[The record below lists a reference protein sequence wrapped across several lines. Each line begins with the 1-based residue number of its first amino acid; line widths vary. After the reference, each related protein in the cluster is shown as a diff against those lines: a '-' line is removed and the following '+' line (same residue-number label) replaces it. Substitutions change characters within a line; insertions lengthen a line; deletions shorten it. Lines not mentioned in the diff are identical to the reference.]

1 MKAKQLLRCVRVKR
15 DVSEILDFEMLPL
28 VHTEYKN
35 YLRGTPKRSL
45 SLKHIH
51 NIEVFFL
58 SVRTKKGPQKR
69 DMCLRSQISSLS
81 PSNLRSVFVVVF
93 VICLLWPSS
102 YRSFPRREEDARVL

>member
-1 MKAKQLLRCVRVKR
+1 
-15 DVSEILDFEMLPL
+15 MLPLL

-93 VICLLWPSS
+93 VIYLSAVAIIVS
-102 YRSFPRREEDARVL
+102 IVSEARRRRARVITGIKNSRVDASREGFF